1 MKCFIVFFFVS
12 HSKLAW
18 TFLRQ
23 IADYFQSP
31 GADPGEFAVGL
42 NHEFQP
48 LEGHDIG
55 QFPGLGSEE
64 KMNEGQAYELAK

>member
-1 MKCFIVFFFVS
+1 MSFCC
-12 HSKLAW
+12 SKWCLDI
-18 TFLRQ
+18 LPQ
-23 IADYFQSP
+23 IADYIQSP

-55 QFPGLGSEE
+55 HFPGLGSEG
-64 KMNEGQAYELAK
+64 KMNEAQVYELAK

>member
-1 MKCFIVFFFVS
+1 MSFCC
-12 HSKLAW
+12 SKLCLGIL
-18 TFLRQ
+18 TQ
-23 IADYFQSP
+23 IADYIQSL
-31 GADPGEFAVGL
+31 GTDPGEFAVGL

-64 KMNEGQAYELAK
+64 KMTEAQVYELAK